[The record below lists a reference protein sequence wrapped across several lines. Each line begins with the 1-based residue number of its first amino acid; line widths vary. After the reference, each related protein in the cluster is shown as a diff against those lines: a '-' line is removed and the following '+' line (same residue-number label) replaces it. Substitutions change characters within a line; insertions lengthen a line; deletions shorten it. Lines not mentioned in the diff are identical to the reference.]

1 MHKSPKNLEACVAR
15 IAGDTSSGFGF

>member
-1 MHKSPKNLEACVAR
+1 MHKSPKNLEACVAH